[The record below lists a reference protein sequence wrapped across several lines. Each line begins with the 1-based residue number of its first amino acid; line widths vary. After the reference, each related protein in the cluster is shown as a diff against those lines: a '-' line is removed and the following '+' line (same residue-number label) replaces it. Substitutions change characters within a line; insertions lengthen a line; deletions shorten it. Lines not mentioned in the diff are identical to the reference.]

1 MKNTGIQ
8 WTCFVV
14 KKKLTQQC
22 KSIMPHKINFKNLNK
37 QKTLKKTKSTA
48 PSTPK
53 KNNDLTG

>member
-22 KSIMPHKINFKNLNK
+22 KSIMPHKINFKNRKLKHIIIYTIDHKDEKNK
-37 QKTLKKTKSTA
+37 
-48 PSTPK
+48 PVEG
-53 KNNDLTG
+53 NE